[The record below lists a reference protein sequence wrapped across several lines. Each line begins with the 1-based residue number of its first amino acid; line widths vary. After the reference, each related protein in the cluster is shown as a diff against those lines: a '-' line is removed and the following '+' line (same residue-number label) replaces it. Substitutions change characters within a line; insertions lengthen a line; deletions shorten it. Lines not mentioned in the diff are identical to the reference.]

1 MRLTKNECKYFVE
14 LTCGRYYTLQR
25 SKRTKYVK
33 RILSLPETSL
43 NLVRKYITRHKI
55 VSKSCHENSVLF
67 SLHHPSVKTVHGFYG
82 EKVSMYM
89 LLSLLPVGIS
99 PDTKGLIKIDKRTYI
114 DLGRRMLYGKHS
126 WNEIDGIPIDL
137 TIELRGLD
145 KWINYYPL
153 ETVDFKKMRNSKYYS
168 VFKQVLEYNQ
178 NMYEMD
184 NCFVLNNLHL
194 KSAA

>member
-1 MRLTKNECKYFVE
+1 MKLAKKE
-14 LTCGRYYTLQR
+14 LEYLDELQFGRYYTLQR

-33 RILSLPETSL
+33 RISGLPEKSF
-43 NLVRKYITRHKI
+43 NFVMKYITSQKI

-67 SLHHPSVKTVHGFYG
+67 SLRHPSVKTVHGFYG
-82 EKVSMYM
+82 EKVSMDT

-99 PDTKGLIKIDKRTYI
+99 PDTKGLIKINERNYV

-137 TIELRGLD
+137 TIELGKFD
-145 KWINYYPL
+145 NWTNYYPL
-153 ETVDFKKMRNSKYYS
+153 ETIDFKKIRNSKYYS
-168 VFKQVLEYNQ
+168 FFKQGLEYNQ
-178 NMYEMD
+178 IMFERKGYE
-184 NCFVLNNLHL
+184 VLNNLLL